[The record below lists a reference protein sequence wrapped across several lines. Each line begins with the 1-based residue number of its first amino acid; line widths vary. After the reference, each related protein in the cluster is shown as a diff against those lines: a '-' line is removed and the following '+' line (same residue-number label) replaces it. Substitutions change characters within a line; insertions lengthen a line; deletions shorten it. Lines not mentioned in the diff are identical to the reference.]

1 MGQKPLLKIGIL
13 GDTHCGIVKK
23 GNPSY
28 GFYTR
33 SSENLKISLEY
44 LSSIDVEVVT
54 FAGDLIDMA
63 KKRHA
68 NHFHKIIDKAFLGK
82 KTKMV
87 YTIGNHEFWTNA
99 PSFALPIDKAT
110 EFFKE
115 HTGQNVNSHQKIKG
129 YHFITLAPDTDNL
142 SYKNN
147 VAWLRRE
154 LKKASK
160 DSENKPIFLLTHGRS
175 MDDNHPAVR
184 QNPNFRH
191 DNRFASKEMYAELKN
206 YPNVVNLMG
215 HTHASIL
222 EEDSILQNTFTTIDC
237 GCTAYSTPPHPYKD
251 GLSFVPMGL
260 VAEVYLDK
268 VIFKR
273 IRFTDGVEVK
283 APWVLDLP
291 VNPNEFRY
299 RKERFSSPKP
309 IEFKSKEIEIEN
321 VDGENYLVFANA
333 SGEDYIEGY
342 LVEITDSNGQKI
354 VEERVLNYYLD
365 GLDKIEEKVKVKL
378 NLEKGKYRVKITGKY
393 SYSAHIGESLESDIE
408 V

>member
-1 MGQKPLLKIGIL
+1 MEQKLLLKIGIL

-23 GNPSY
+23 DDPSY
-28 GFYTR
+28 DTYKKFCD
-33 SSENLKISLEY
+33 NLKISLEY

-54 FAGDLIDMA
+54 FAGDLINMA
-63 KKRHA
+63 KKKYA
-68 NHFHKIIDKAFLGK
+68 NLFHKIIDKAFLGK
-82 KTKMV
+82 DTKMV
-87 YTIGNHEFWTNA
+87 YTIGNHEFWTDV
-99 PSFALPIDKAT
+99 PCFGLPVDKAT
-110 EFFKE
+110 DFFKK
-115 HTGQNVNSHQKIKG
+115 HTGQNANSHQKIKG
-129 YHFITLAPDTDNL
+129 YHFITLAPDTDSL

-147 VAWLRRE
+147 IVWLRRE

-175 MDDNHPAVR
+175 MDDEHPSVR
-184 QNPNFRH
+184 QNHNFRH
-191 DNRFASKEMYAELKN
+191 DNRFASKELYAELKK
-206 YPNVVNLMG
+206 YPNVVNLKG

-222 EEDSILQNTFTTIDC
+222 EENSILQKTFTTIDC
-237 GCTAYSTPPHPYKD
+237 GCTAYNTPPHPYRNIY
-251 GLSFVPMGL
+251 SFVPMGI

-283 APWVLDLP
+283 APWILDLP

-299 RKERFSSPKP
+299 KKERFSNPKP

-321 VDGENYLVFANA
+321 VDGENYLIFTNA

-342 LVEITDSNGQKI
+342 LVEITDINGQKI
-354 VEERVLNYYLD
+354 VEERVLNYYLE

-378 NLEKGKYRVKITGKY
+378 NLEKGKYRVKITGNY
-393 SYSAHIGESLESDIE
+393 SYSSQIGESLEGEI
-408 V
+408 VV